1 MKRILLPVML
11 LIVILITLPGCS
23 SQNGDKVIA
32 EVNGKAVTQ
41 ADWDRHYKFFK
52 SFVELQQGK
61 SFDQNSED
69 DRKILDEM
77 ESWAYDEVVM
87 QEIIW
92 QDASKQGIKVS
103 DEEINQELENLQQ
116 ALTAYEVDYQ
126 QYLHDTG
133 LQDEDIK
140 EELTLQVAY
149 SKLVQKITGSLT
161 VTEEEITNYYDE
173 NQDKFSGTRIFHI
186 LLETEDEANE
196 IIAKLNHGE
205 DFSELARKFSLCPSK
220 EQGGDLGLVNE
231 QSNLVSEFKEA
242 ALKLKE
248 NEITLKPVKTQ
259 YGYHIIK
266 AGEYEKKTLDEVREQ
281 IKNTLA
287 SEKQQSEVNTYV
299 EKLYNDADIK
309 DLRE

>member
-1 MKRILLPVML
+1 MKRLLLPVV
-11 LIVILITLPGCS
+11 LIIAILITLPGCS
-23 SQNGDKVIA
+23 SQNGDEVIA
-32 EVNGKAVTQ
+32 EVNKEAVTQ

-61 SFDQNSED
+61 SFDQDSED
-69 DRKILDEM
+69 DQKILDEM
-77 ESWAYDEVVM
+77 ENWAYDEVVM
-87 QEIIW
+87 QKIIW
-92 QDASKQGIKVS
+92 QDANKQGIKVS
-103 DEEINQELENLQQ
+103 DEEINQELENLQE
-116 ALTAYEVDYQ
+116 ALTAYKVDYQ
-126 QYLHDTG
+126 QF
-133 LQDEDIK
+133 LQDAGLKKEDIK

-149 SKLVQKITGSLT
+149 SKLVQKITSSIS

-173 NQDKFSGTRIFHI
+173 NQDEFSGTRIFHI

-196 IIAKLNHGE
+196 IIAKLNRGE
-205 DFSELARKFSLCPSK
+205 DFSKLAREHSLCPSK

-266 AGEYEKKTLDEVREQ
+266 AGKYEQKTLDEVREE

-287 SEKQQSEVNTYV
+287 SEKKQSEVNTYV
-299 EKLYNDADIK
+299 EKLHNDADIK